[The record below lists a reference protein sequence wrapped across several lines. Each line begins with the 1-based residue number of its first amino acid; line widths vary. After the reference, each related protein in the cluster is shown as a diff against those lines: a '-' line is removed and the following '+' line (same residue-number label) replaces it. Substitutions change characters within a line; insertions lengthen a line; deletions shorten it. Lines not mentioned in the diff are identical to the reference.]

1 MSISR
6 RSFIQ
11 RGGMTVAAAA
21 VAIPGLPAFLSTSST
36 EAPEVEGDATGAATG
51 SAAAAETGA
60 GTSSAAN
67 LAQPIVAQ
75 VKNAAT
81 GEISIYSGTQEITYR
96 DPEMA
101 SRLIRAATNP

>member
-1 MSISR
+1 M
-6 RSFIQ
+6 Q

-21 VAIPGLPAFLSTSST
+21 VAIPGLPAFLSTTST
-36 EAPEVEGDATGAATG
+36 EAPEVEGDATATATESGAV
-51 SAAAAETGA
+51 AETGA
-60 GTSSAAN
+60 GASSTAS
-67 LAQPIVAQ
+67 LSQPIMAQ

-101 SRLIRAATNP
+101 SRLIRAAAARP